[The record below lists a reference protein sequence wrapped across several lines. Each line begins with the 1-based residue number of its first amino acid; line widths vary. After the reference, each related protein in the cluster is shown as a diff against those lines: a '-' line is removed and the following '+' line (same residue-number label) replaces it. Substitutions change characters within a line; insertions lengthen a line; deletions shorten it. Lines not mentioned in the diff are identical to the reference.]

1 MSGENN
7 PWKLAERVKPVSGIL
22 HGKRRSDIMANSDC
36 LDVLAL
42 KRLKEMARRSGGE
55 GIPFSEFHTSL
66 SPAMKIDHGT
76 AWGVLK
82 SMEDSGL
89 IEIDPF
95 DCIRLRV

>member
-1 MSGENN
+1 
-7 PWKLAERVKPVSGIL
+7 
-22 HGKRRSDIMANSDC
+22 MANSDC

-55 GIPFSEFHTSL
+55 GITFSEFHASL
-66 SPAMKIDHGT
+66 SPAMKIDQAT

-82 SMEDSGL
+82 SMEENGL

-95 DCIRLRV
+95 DCIRLIH